1 MKDLLQAQGNLN
13 AISGANPA
21 QIALGAASRQTP
33 GRAHERDT
41 ALVAI
46 LPGIWGC
53 AFPAATERGKA
64 AVTPHSTDLRARHPP
79 APSPLSSLL
88 SPSSGDPPSPSSR
101 APNQPPAP
109 AQRDA
114 PWRTVR
120 SIREKNRGNLG
131 TERITE
137 KDGGNVG
144 TQRRWGRR
152 TGGHGEEA
160 SYSDKLFHLSQTA
173 CGEPQCNG
181 DSSNACAPGQA
192 GRKKYC
198 QCHGTEQTQ
207 DRAFLRAP
215 LGFPREGTV
224 RFCGAL

>member
-1 MKDLLQAQGNLN
+1 MPSCLVFGAVLSLQPLSAGKQL
-13 AISGANPA
+13 SLP
-21 QIALGAASRQTP
+21 
-33 GRAHERDT
+33 T
-41 ALVAI
+41 ALASGHVTHL
-46 LPGIWGC
+46 LPHC
-53 AFPAATERGKA
+53 CP
-64 AVTPHSTDLRARHPP
+64 
-79 APSPLSSLL
+79 LL

-101 APNQPPAP
+101 APNQPPEP
-109 AQRDA
+109 AQREA

-144 TQRRWGRR
+144 TQRRRGRR

-173 CGEPQCNG
+173 CGEPQRNG

-192 GRKKYC
+192 GRRKYC